1 MDYRCRLVDLLP
13 AVLVGILVFLGLWA
27 LLLVVVWRSAP
38 SRATAIDVVRLLPD
52 LLRMTAGLARDPSTP
67 RSCKVALGGL
77 AVWLASPIDLI
88 PEFVPVIG
96 PLDDIVVSAIVL
108 RWVGRRVGRGRATSA
123 LARLGWGFSGWC
135 CGYWADRRPED
146 LARHR
151 GGAHRDERAWTHNQ
165 WRGTGPG
172 LRPGGIWNI
181 PMFRSRPERLG
192 GRRFRPDSGLP
203 ALSGTCARFQMA
215 PEADL

>member
-1 MDYRCRLVDLLP
+1 MDYRCRLVDLLT
-13 AVLVGILVFLGLWA
+13 AVLIGFLVFLGLWA
-27 LLLVVVWRSAP
+27 LLVVVVWRSAP

-108 RWVGRRVGRGRATSA
+108 RWVGRRVGEDALRA
-123 LARLGWGFSGWC
+123 
-135 CGYWADRRPED
+135 
-146 LARHR
+146 H
-151 GGAHRDERAWTHNQ
+151 
-165 WRGTGPG
+165 WRGSDEGFELV
-172 LRPGGIWNI
+172 LRLLG
-181 PMFRSRPERLG
+181 RSG
-192 GRRFRPDSGLP
+192 VD
-203 ALSGTCARFQMA
+203 A
-215 PEADL
+215 

>member
-1 MDYRCRLVDLLP
+1 MDYRCRLVDLLT
-13 AVLVGILVFLGLWA
+13 AVLIGILVFLGLWA
-27 LLLVVVWRSAP
+27 LLVVVVWRSAP

-108 RWVGRRVGRGRATSA
+108 RWVGRRVGEEALRA
-123 LARLGWGFSGWC
+123 
-135 CGYWADRRPED
+135 
-146 LARHR
+146 H
-151 GGAHRDERAWTHNQ
+151 
-165 WRGTGPG
+165 WRGSDEGFG
-172 LRPGGIWNI
+172 LVLRLLG
-181 PMFRSRPERLG
+181 RSG
-192 GRRFRPDSGLP
+192 VD
-203 ALSGTCARFQMA
+203 A
-215 PEADL
+215 